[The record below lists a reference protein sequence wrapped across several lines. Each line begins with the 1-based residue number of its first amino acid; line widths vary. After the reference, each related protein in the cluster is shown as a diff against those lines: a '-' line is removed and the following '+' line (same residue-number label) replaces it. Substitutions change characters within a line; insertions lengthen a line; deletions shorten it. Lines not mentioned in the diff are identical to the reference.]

1 MLHERLVK
9 RAGEGAKDCGFA
21 TSDEEDNAEN
31 RCALQSLRERH
42 PFLVQYRMVGID
54 SVLQRGYALNSKG
67 ELVRVDGFWV
77 SYPAEKAGDLD
88 YARCPTIPEVTS
100 MRMLRCEYSW

>member
-31 RCALQSLRERH
+31 RCALQSLRERQ
-42 PFLVQYRMVGID
+42 PFLVQYRTVGID
-54 SVLQRGYALNSKG
+54 SVLQRGFALNSKG
-67 ELVRVDGFWV
+67 ELVMVDGFWHF
-77 SYPAEKAGDLD
+77 SPDEKTDLT
-88 YARCPTIPEVTS
+88 YGKCPNIPEVTS
-100 MRMLRCEYSW
+100 MGKLRCEYSH